1 MRRIVCVGGGP
12 AGLFTAILARKAPPD
27 VEVTVFER
35 NPYDATYGFGVV
47 FSDETLGNIADADPV
62 SFERIE
68 AEFRYW
74 SDLEIRK
81 DGEVTRTTGHGFA
94 AFPRLR
100 LLQILTDRVREL
112 GAEVRFSENVA
123 DPTSLDADLVD
134 VADGVKSAT
143 RRALADRY
151 VPQEVPG
158 AARYAWYGT

>member
-1 MRRIVCVGGGP
+1 MSLLILLV
-12 AGLFTAILARKAPPD
+12 LFAAILAKRAFPGTD
-27 VEVTVFER
+27 VVVHER
-35 NPYDATYGFGVV
+35 NSYDTTWGFGVV

-100 LLQILTDRVREL
+100 LLQVRQGTLQPAL
-112 GAEVRFSENVA
+112 G
-123 DPTSLDADLVD
+123 
-134 VADGVKSAT
+134 G
-143 RRALADRY
+143 
-151 VPQEVPG
+151 
-158 AARYAWYGT
+158 